1 MVEIIRHIHSI
12 DQLEHPFPGLGI
24 VPYIEEER
32 SNDLTL
38 IDTCFSVELPKL
50 EKYLSKAGYRF
61 EGIKRIVLTHVHVD
75 HTQAAN
81 EIKKR
86 SGGQAK
92 IYSHWA
98 EAGYLAYEPPY
109 RGPPTHQVIED
120 ILQKFGTTLEDVVKR
135 FGTLERQTIIVNKIL
150 NDGDLVGSLKV
161 IHTPRHTPGHI
172 SLYSEKYGIIFG
184 GDFIFKSVL
193 GVDGLFIP
201 PEIAI
206 DPTTAAVSTQRI
218 S

>member
-86 SGGQAK
+86 SGKQRYIRTGLKQA
-92 IYSHWA
+92 IWRMS
-98 EAGYLAYEPPY
+98 
-109 RGPPTHQVIED
+109 PPT
-120 ILQKFGTTLEDVVKR
+120 VVLLLIK
-135 FGTLERQTIIVNKIL
+135 
-150 NDGDLVGSLKV
+150 SLK
-161 IHTPRHTPGHI
+161 
-172 SLYSEKYGIIFG
+172 IF
-184 GDFIFKSVL
+184 FKNL
-193 GVDGLFIP
+193 ELHWKM
-201 PEIAI
+201 
-206 DPTTAAVSTQRI
+206 
-218 S
+218 